1 MLVTEVE
8 RDPDAALVD
17 AFQQGDAGAFD
28 RLVRIY
34 KDRVFAAAYRL
45 MGNAHDAEEVAQ
57 EVFIRVYRGL
67 GSFRGESRFKTWLY
81 TILTNT
87 ARNKIR
93 DGQRKGRDKGTSL
106 EALREEAPGV
116 LKGRDSTGA
125 TPADAARARETEQA
139 LQACL
144 NELPEHYR
152 SVFVLR
158 IYEDMSYDE
167 IAETVGCPKGTVKSR
182 LNQARSMLHRRLQEL
197 GVM

>member
-8 RDPDAALVD
+8 RDPDAALVE

-28 RLVRIY
+28 RLVRLY
-34 KDRVFAAAYRL
+34 KDRAFAVAYRL
-45 MGNAHDAEEVAQ
+45 VGNAQDAEDVAQ
-57 EVFIRVYRGL
+57 EAFIRVYRGL
-67 GSFRGESRFKTWLY
+67 GTFRGESRFKTWLY

-93 DGQRKGRDKGTSL
+93 DGQRKGRNMGTSL
-106 EALREEAPGV
+106 DALREEAPGV
-116 LKGRDSTGA
+116 LKGRDTTGT
-125 TPADAARARETEQA
+125 TPADAARMRETEEA
-139 LQACL
+139 LQTCL

-158 IYEDMSYDE
+158 IYEEMTYDE

-182 LNQARSMLHRRLQEL
+182 LNQARSMLHRRLEEL
-197 GVM
+197 GVL